1 MMGLI
6 EYFDSLLVVDMAIGK
21 VKWFNS
27 SKGFGFIDAGDGGS
41 DVFVHYSAI
50 EMQGFRTLIQGS
62 TVSYRLE
69 NGPRGRHALEIHVLE
84 VPAQERPSE
93 SKGEREG
100 RLRTPQF
107 RANHMPL
114 YMKS

>member
-1 MMGLI
+1 
-6 EYFDSLLVVDMAIGK
+6 
-21 VKWFNS
+21 
-27 SKGFGFIDAGDGGS
+27 
-41 DVFVHYSAI
+41 
-50 EMQGFRTLIQGS
+50 
-62 TVSYRLE
+62 LE

>member
-1 MMGLI
+1 MMAFI
-6 EYFDSLLVVDMAIGK
+6 EYFDSLLEVYMAIGK

-50 EMQGFRTLIQGS
+50 EMLGFRTLVQGS

-84 VPAQERPSE
+84 VPAPTRPSE
-93 SKGEREG
+93 TKGEREG

-114 YMKS
+114 FMKT